1 MGQFIMVNPHWGQAG
16 RGRVPAGVAP
26 TVVLVALYNQE
37 SLGIRTLHAKLEA
50 EGISVV
56 TLFFKERWGDNTFEP
71 CTENEIAHL
80 IAEVA
85 ALRPRLVGIS
95 VMSAFFELASG
106 ITADIQALPDAP
118 LVLWGGIHPTL
129 KPEQCAKVA
138 DMVCVGEGEGPIVD
152 VVRRLQE
159 GGAVDNIPNLR
170 VGAVENALRPL
181 TQDLDC
187 VPFPATSP
195 DNKWVVQRGEVYP
208 YDYNDVIRKHGFRFL
223 TNLGCPYKCS
233 FCANSILR
241 ETYKD
246 KGKYTR
252 QRSVSVI
259 MDELVRL
266 KEAYDLGPG
275 YILFQDEVFA
285 PNLAWAEEF
294 AREYKRRVN
303 KNFWC
308 YGHPGAIRES
318 IVKVLRG
325 AGLGYMQFGIQAGS
339 EEMRS
344 AYLARTG
351 SNDRIVESANILN
364 KHRVAWGIDLLM
376 ENPIETEEDRVQ
388 TLKLLLRLPRPFEV
402 NTHTLTFFP
411 EYPLSDQLLAAGAIT
426 EDDLEDCRSE
436 SFKHNRWNPQLDE
449 SRDPTNMLW
458 SSLYHLASIPCFPDK
473 IILACSRNE
482 VLQRE
487 PRPLLVALKVF
498 KAGGSLRT
506 LIKAVQAVPYQEREV
521 VPTISLPVFQ

>member
-1 MGQFIMVNPHWGQAG
+1 MG
-16 RGRVPAGVAP
+16 VPAEVNP

-37 SLGIRTLHAKLEA
+37 SLGIRTLHAQLEA
-50 EGISVV
+50 EGIDVV
-56 TLFFKERWGDNTFEP
+56 SLFFKERWGDNTFEP
-71 CTENEIAHL
+71 CTEREIAHL
-80 IAEVA
+80 VQQIA
-85 ALRPRLVGIS
+85 ALRPMLVGMS

-106 ITADIQALPDAP
+106 ITADIQALPEAP
-118 LVLWGGIHPTL
+118 PVIWGGIHPTL

-159 GGAVDNIPNLR
+159 GGAVDDIANLR
-170 VGAVENALRPL
+170 VGSIANELRPL
-181 TQDLDC
+181 TQDLDL

-241 ETYKD
+241 ETFKD

-252 QRSVSVI
+252 QRSVDVI
-259 MDELVRL
+259 VDELVRL
-266 KEAYDLGPG
+266 KGAYDLGSG
-275 YILFQDEVFA
+275 YVLFQDEVFA
-285 PNLAWAEEF
+285 PSLAWAEEF
-294 AREYKRRVN
+294 AREYRRRVN
-303 KNFWC
+303 KQFWC
-308 YGHPGAIRES
+308 YGHPGAIREP
-318 IVKVLRG
+318 IVQALRR
-325 AGLGYMQFGIQAGS
+325 AGLRYMQFGIQAGS
-339 EEMRS
+339 EKMRS

-351 SNDRIVESANILN
+351 SNDRIVESAHILRR
-364 KHRVAWGIDLLM
+364 HRVRWGIDLLM
-376 ENPIETEEDRVQ
+376 ENPIETEGDREE
-388 TLKLLLRLPRPFEV
+388 TLKLLLRLPRPFDV

-411 EYPLSDQLLAAGAIT
+411 EYPLSDQLLAIGAIT

-458 SSLYHLASIPCFPDK
+458 SNLYHLASIPDFPDEV
-473 IILACSRNE
+473 ILACSRNE
-482 VLQRE
+482 VLSRD
-487 PRPLLVALKVF
+487 PLPLLLALKAF
-498 KAGGSLRT
+498 RAGGGLGSL
-506 LIKAVQAVPYQEREV
+506 IEAAQAVPHREAATKPTV
-521 VPTISLPVFQ
+521 VSLPVLQ